1 MGSRQV
7 MGSRQETLNNACRR
21 RLADSPNRRW
31 LWALAC
37 GLPLLGIVP
46 LIIHARSRRTLLPGL
61 YGLTALASG
70 SFAVIT
76 IFGTLSPP
84 AGSGGSPQQPSDS
97 SQGHSLVLL
106 LTAMAAFSGGHRL
119 GQERA
124 ARQAADWLRL
134 DD

>member
-1 MGSRQV
+1 MAN
-7 MGSRQETLNNACRR
+7 RQEALNRACRR
-21 RLADSPNRRW
+21 RLADSASTRW

-46 LIIHARSRRTLLPGL
+46 LCIHARSRRTLVPDL

-70 SFAVIT
+70 TFALIT

-84 AGSGGSPQQPSDS
+84 AGGVGSPQQAP
-97 SQGHSLVLL
+97 GPNRGPSLVLL

-119 GQERA
+119 GQDRA

-134 DD
+134 DE

>member
-1 MGSRQV
+1 MGN
-7 MGSRQETLNNACRR
+7 RQETLNSACRR
-21 RLADSPNRRW
+21 RLADSPSTRW

-46 LIIHARSRRTLLPGL
+46 LWIHARSRRTMLPGL

-70 SFAVIT
+70 TFAAIT

-84 AGSGGSPQQPSDS
+84 TGGVGSPQQAPGPSRGS
-97 SQGHSLVLL
+97 SLVLL

-119 GQERA
+119 GQDRA
-124 ARQAADWLRL
+124 ARQAADWLKL
-134 DD
+134 DE

>member
-1 MGSRQV
+1 MGSRQAA
-7 MGSRQETLNNACRR
+7 LNSACRR
-21 RLADSPNRRW
+21 RLADSPSSRW

-46 LIIHARSRRTLLPGL
+46 LFIHARSRRTLLPGL

-70 SFAVIT
+70 SFVVIT
-76 IFGTLSPP
+76 IFGTLNPP
-84 AGSGGSPQQPSDS
+84 AGEVGSPQQPSDPNR
-97 SQGHSLVLL
+97 GANLVLL

-124 ARQAADWLRL
+124 ARQAADWLLL